1 MHAYSSSL
9 SRHAERSLLHSTCIC
24 IYNIVADI
32 HTCKKPF
39 GFLLYLLASENLVTG
54 LFYVPPR
61 LILKEPLESSFE
73 ELVLG
78 ILWIIMS
85 LHC

>member
-1 MHAYSSSL
+1 MHAYPSSL
-9 SRHAERSLLHSTCIC
+9 STVRSLLHSTCICIC

-39 GFLLYLLASENLVTG
+39 GFLLYLASENLVTG
-54 LFYVPPR
+54 VFYVPPR

-73 ELVLG
+73 EFVLG